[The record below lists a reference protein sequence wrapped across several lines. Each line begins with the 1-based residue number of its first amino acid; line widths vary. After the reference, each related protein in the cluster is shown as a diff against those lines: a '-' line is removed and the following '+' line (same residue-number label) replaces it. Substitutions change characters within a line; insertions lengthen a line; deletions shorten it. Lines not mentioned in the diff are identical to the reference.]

1 MFTPFRLM
9 PLMLTPEQIESKLDR
24 ILLKVQKPGR
34 YVGGELNS
42 ILKDW
47 DKVSTKVAF
56 VFPDIYDIGVSNVG
70 LKILYDQVNQRDDA
84 LAERAYAPWL
94 DMEALM
100 REHGI
105 PLYALESKRPLACF
119 DLIGL
124 SLPYETLYTNTL
136 NVLDLAG
143 IPVRSED
150 RDETH
155 PLIIAGGHSTMNPEP
170 MHAFI
175 DAFVIGEGEEVIH
188 DIINVI
194 SSLRAK
200 RNNPITDKE
209 IASILGLDMATS
221 TPTRPTVSRTPALA
235 GGARDD
241 MLKELAKIQGVY
253 VPRFYEA
260 YYLEDGT
267 ISHIEPTVPGVPKIV
282 TKRIVPVLPPP
293 PTKFIVP
300 NIDIIHNRVSVEIM
314 RGCTRGCRFCHA
326 GMITRPVRERSVDE
340 ILQAAEEALNS
351 TGFEE
356 LSLLSLSSSDYT
368 NVLELVTKVGEKFGG
383 THLKVS
389 LPSLRIES
397 VSIDL
402 MEKLKDNR
410 AGGFTLAPEA
420 ATERMRRII
429 NKFVPDEEVI
439 NTTREIYRR
448 GWTTIK
454 LYFMIGH
461 PSETLE
467 DVQAIAD
474 LCKRVLYEG
483 RKVIGMKAKLHA
495 GVSTFVPKSQ
505 TPFQWV
511 SCDTIEQI
519 EAKQALLKRELLRD
533 KNIKLSWTKA
543 KDTFLES
550 WLSRGDRRMAE
561 VVYSAWKNGTKFD
574 AWDEGVKHNAWMAAF
589 EKHGLDPLFYTH
601 RQRRTDEV
609 FPWEHI
615 TAAVRKNFLFQDF
628 RQSLEGQIRVD
639 CRLNCFACGILP
651 TFANMRRENPGEVW
665 KCPDVKSP
673 ASTNQ
678 FAMSSLKLPVVG
690 D

>member
-1 MFTPFRLM
+1 
-9 PLMLTPEQIESKLDR
+9 MLTPEQIESKLDR

-42 ILKDW
+42 IAKDW
-47 DKVSTKVAF
+47 DSVRTRVAL

-94 DMEALM
+94 DMEAQM

-105 PLYALESKRPLACF
+105 SLYTLESKHPLASF
-119 DLIGL
+119 DLIGF
-124 SLPYETLYTNTL
+124 SLPYETLYTNAL
-136 NVLDLAG
+136 NVVDLAG
-143 IPVRSED
+143 IPVRSEA

-155 PLIIAGGHSTMNPEP
+155 PIIIAGGHSTMNPEP
-170 MHAFI
+170 MHAFM

-188 DIINVI
+188 DIINAI
-194 SSLRAK
+194 QKHKPSLRGAVE
-200 RNNPITDKE
+200 RRRSNLRLQED
-209 IASILGLDMATS
+209 IASTLTMSRNDILKD
-221 TPTRPTVSRTPALA
+221 
-235 GGARDD
+235 
-241 MLKELAKIQGVY
+241 LAKIQGVY

-260 YYLEDGT
+260 YYLDDGT
-267 ISHIEPTVPGVPKIV
+267 VSHVEPIIPDIPKIV

-293 PTKFIVP
+293 PTRFIVP
-300 NIDIIHNRVSVEIM
+300 NIDIVHNRVSVEIM

-326 GMITRPVRERSVDE
+326 GMITRPIRERSVE
-340 ILQAAEEALNS
+340 EVLQAAEEAIQS

-356 LSLLSLSSSDYT
+356 LALLSLSSSDYT
-368 NVLELVTKVGEKFGG
+368 NVLELVTRVGEKFGG

-397 VSIDL
+397 VSVDL
-402 MEKLKDNR
+402 MEKLKDSR

-429 NKFVPDEEVI
+429 NKFIPDEDII

-474 LCKRVLYEG
+474 LCKKVLAEG

-511 SCDTIEQI
+511 SCDTVEQI

-561 VVYSAWKNGTKFD
+561 VVYSAWRNGTKFD
-574 AWDEGVKHNAWMAAF
+574 AWDEGVNHRAWMAAF
-589 EKHGLDPLFYTH
+589 EEHGLDPLFYTH

-628 RQSLEGQIRVD
+628 RMSLEGEIRVD

-651 TFANMRRENPGEVW
+651 TFANMRRENPGDVW

-673 ASTNQ
+673 VSTSQ
-678 FAMSSLKLPVVG
+678 AAISSLKLPVVG